1 MNTALEHLTEKLAQ
15 LPPERIAEVV
25 DFVDFIAEREHDRR
39 IVRTAQAA
47 SETTIATRWTNDAD
61 SAYDQL

>member
-47 SETTIATRWTNDAD
+47 SETTLASIWNNDAD
-61 SAYDQL
+61 AAYDRL